1 MRQGIAPRPIAPPAD
16 CDRSPAACSRS
27 QAARGPPGRLRTQQP
42 GHWSPQLPRGG
53 AGGASAAMVATKHE
67 ASSTFLV
74 ACDKAQVGTIGGQAG
89 RAARAGGRARGA
101 GSSAPGRSPRRWGLG
116 GRRRR
121 PGAAS
126 PSTLP
131 PNLRCNAGAASPAF
145 EAAWNAG

>member
-101 GSSAPGRSPRRWGLG
+101 GSSAPGRSPRRWGPTQAAEPPW
-116 GRRRR
+116 RRK
-121 PGAAS
+121 PL
-126 PSTLP
+126 PLP
-131 PNLRCNAGAASPAF
+131 PSLRVQRWGCVASL
-145 EAAWNAG
+145 